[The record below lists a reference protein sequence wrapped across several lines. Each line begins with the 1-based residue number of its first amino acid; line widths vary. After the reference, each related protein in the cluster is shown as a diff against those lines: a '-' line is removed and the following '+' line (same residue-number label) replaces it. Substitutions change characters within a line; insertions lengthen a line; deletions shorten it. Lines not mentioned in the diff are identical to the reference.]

1 MNPNL
6 TIMNCRVTILP
17 LFIALTI
24 CANAQQK
31 KPVILTKAT
40 PEEGGFSAVRL
51 ARLDSGMS
59 DWVKNKWINGSV
71 ALIAR
76 RGKVVFYK
84 AYGYNDPDTKAPL
97 PKDGIFRIAS
107 QTKAVTTVA
116 ALMLWE
122 EGKFAMND
130 PVSKYIPSFANAQVL
145 ASFNPKDSSYTT
157 VPAKRAVTIH
167 DLFTHTSGL
176 GYPAIGT
183 PEANAIYA
191 KSNMTGGVGVKKQTL
206 SDAMNRLGSLP
217 LLFQPGE
224 KWMYG
229 LNTDVLGYLIQVWSG
244 MTLEEFFAKRI
255 FRPLGMKDTYFNLP
269 AEKGPR
275 LVNFFQEDSTG
286 IKKQTAVFGGALDM
300 NFPLQKTDYFSG
312 GGGLSSTIFDYAILL
327 QMLLN
332 GGEYN
337 GVRLLGPNTVRM
349 MTMNQIGDLTVN
361 IGEGA
366 GSNKWGLTFS
376 IETEQGSRLT
386 PSQAG
391 SYGWGGVFSTAYWV
405 DPKEDMLV
413 ILYRQIWG
421 PHVVLTDQQFKPLVY
436 QAIND

>member
-1 MNPNL
+1 M
-6 TIMNCRVTILP
+6 TRHVIT
-17 LFIALTI
+17 LFLLLSGI
-24 CANAQQK
+24 ANAYPQGKSQK
-31 KPVILTKAT
+31 VLSPGT
-40 PEEGGFSAVRL
+40 PEEGGFSASRL
-51 ARLDSGMS
+51 ARLDTGMS
-59 DWVKNKWINGSV
+59 NWVKNKWVNGAV

-76 RGKVVFYK
+76 HGKVIFYK
-84 AYGYNDPDTKAPL
+84 AYGYNDLDTKAPL

-107 QTKAVTTVA
+107 QTKAITTVA

-122 EGKFAMND
+122 EGKFSFDD
-130 PVSKYIPSFANAQVL
+130 PVSKYIPTFAHETVL

-157 VPAKRAVTIH
+157 VPARRPITIH

-176 GYPAIGT
+176 GYPGIGT

-191 KSNMTGGVGVKKQTL
+191 KNEITGGVGVKVQSL
-206 SDAMNRLGSLP
+206 SDAMTRLGSLP
-217 LLFQPGE
+217 LLFQPGD

-229 LNTDVLGYLIQVWSG
+229 LNTDVLGYLIQIWSG

-255 FRPLGMKDTYFNLP
+255 FQPLGMHDTYFNLP
-269 AEKGPR
+269 AAKGPR
-275 LVNFFQEDSTG
+275 LVNFFLEDSTG
-286 IKKQTAVFGGALDM
+286 IKKQTATFGGALDM
-300 NFPLQKTDYFSG
+300 NFPLNKTNYFSG
-312 GGGLSSTIFDYAILL
+312 GGGLSSTIYDYAIFL

-337 GVRLLGPNTVRM
+337 GVRFLSRNTLRM

-366 GSNKWGLTFS
+366 GMNKWGLTFS
-376 IETEQGSRLT
+376 IETEQASKYT

-391 SYGWGGVFSTAYWV
+391 SFGWGGVFSTAYWV

-413 ILYRQIWG
+413 LLYEQIWG
-421 PHVVLTDQQFKPLVY
+421 PHVSVADRQFKPLVY